1 MTDNTE
7 ILKEFFETAYNLIE
21 EKDPVNLEQIKFI
34 IIKSK
39 ILNETRKYMIRN
51 YLLSQ
56 LLRIYHWIIN
66 NKVYQEVNKENIKI
80 CLEELKIISLF
91 KTYFPPLEEIE
102 NEKILFLYL
111 KLLECLNE
119 IDEIRVDYLE
129 ENGNIGRTIAS
140 SYHLVQIDELLL
152 QKENIKMQLKRVLEQ
167 R

>member
-21 EKDPVNLEQIKFI
+21 KKDPVNLEQIKFI

-39 ILNETRKYMIRN
+39 ILNETKKCMVRN

-56 LLRIYHWIIN
+56 LLRIYYRIIN

-167 R
+167 H